1 MFDPRNP
8 YPGMQYGAFPGW
20 MGMMDSMKEIM
31 ADATTEKEREIIRDA
46 MSKLEKA

>member
-1 MFDPRNP
+1 
-8 YPGMQYGAFPGW
+8 
-20 MGMMDSMKEIM
+20 MMESMKEIM